1 MLVYRITGTK
11 HARDLSGSGARIYG
25 GRWNHKGVGV
35 VYTSESRSLATVEFL
50 VHASIPDMPSNLSI
64 ASIEI
69 PERIRPKN
77 VLLSMLPAGWC
88 DYPAPS
94 ELADI
99 GTLWVL
105 SNESLMLRVPSSVV
119 GHESNIL
126 INPLHRDAKHIRIIN
141 VEAYRLDKRLVR

>member
-1 MLVYRITGTK
+1 M
-11 HARDLSGSGARIYG
+11 YG

-77 VLLSMLPAGWC
+77 VLLSMLPAGWR

-119 GHESNIL
+119 EHESNIL
-126 INPLHRDAKHIRIIN
+126 INPLHRDAKYIRIIN